1 MHFLILN
8 VMNETR
14 AVYSSSLSNDM
25 RMLRRFHAM
34 RETYSGE
41 CDASVVLKK
50 LELLVVEKGRGFE
63 PIRFARPTIGLAN

>member
-1 MHFLILN
+1 
-8 VMNETR
+8 
-14 AVYSSSLSNDM
+14 
-25 RMLRRFHAM
+25 M